1 MEGEIG
7 VLYQGEQVGG
17 FFDWQFNIGLEPIPD
32 KEWASYKVI
41 PPYITARSYWLTREL
56 EGADFRADFFKFMN
70 GQLILMDSSRVEL
83 KLPNMTIGK
92 RLLAP
97 IRMRW
102 TKSLSF

>member
-1 MEGEIG
+1 MNGEIG
-7 VLYQGEQVGG
+7 VLYQGKQVGG
-17 FFDWQFNIGLEPIPD
+17 FFDWQFSINFEPTPG
-32 KEWASYKVI
+32 KEWANYKVN
-41 PPYITARSYWLTREL
+41 PPHIIARSYWLTKEL
-56 EGADFRADFFKFMN
+56 NGTIFRADFYRFMN